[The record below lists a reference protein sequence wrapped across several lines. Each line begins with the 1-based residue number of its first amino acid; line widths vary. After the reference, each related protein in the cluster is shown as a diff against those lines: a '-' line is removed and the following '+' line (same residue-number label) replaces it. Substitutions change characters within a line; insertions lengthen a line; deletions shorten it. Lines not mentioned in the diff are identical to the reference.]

1 MICNSLF
8 LPFPP
13 GIKEGKKILEINE
26 LISLQLL
33 EASILIAT
41 AGDRPVTTTLWLTP
55 VQSFYLLKNRQAHTE
70 VRCQESCFPSVRLE
84 GIFQFVTFSQT
95 LLHM

>member
-13 GIKEGKKILEINE
+13 GIEEGKKILEINE

-41 AGDRPVTTTLWLTP
+41 AGDRPDTTTLWLLP
-55 VQSFYLLKNRQAHTE
+55 VQSFYLLKNRLAQTE
-70 VRCQESCFPSVRLE
+70 VRWPACQGSCFT
-84 GIFQFVTFSQT
+84 Q
-95 LLHM
+95 